1 MQPELMTTAEVASY
15 LRLGERKI
23 YELVRRREI
32 PCARITGKL
41 LFPRRLVDLWVA
53 RHVDAELRVETPP
66 PVVAGSHDPLLEW
79 ALRESGSEFAV
90 LGGGSLEG
98 LRRLADGRAMIAGL
112 HLLDPATGLYNVPVA
127 RAVTGLGDL
136 LLVEWAEREQGLVT
150 PPGNPQ
156 GLGSLADVAAR
167 RARLVQ
173 RQEGSG
179 AQALL
184 RHLLTAA
191 GLASEDLALAEG
203 RAASEIEVATR
214 VADATADCGLAI
226 EAAARRFRLGF
237 VPLRRERFDLA
248 LRRRDYF
255 EPPMQALMAFV
266 RTPAFAAQARALGGY
281 DVGGAGRIV
290 YNA

>member
-1 MQPELMTTAEVASY
+1 MQPELMTTAEVATY

-41 LFPRRLVDLWVA
+41 LFPRRLIDLWVA
-53 RHVDAELRVETPP
+53 RHVGAEARVEAPP

-79 ALRESGSEFAV
+79 ALLESGSGLAV

-98 LRRLADGRAMIAGL
+98 LRRLADGTAVIAGL
-112 HLLDPATGLYNVPVA
+112 HLLDPATGLYNVPMA

-136 LLVEWAEREQGLVT
+136 VLVEWAEREQGLVT
-150 PPGNPQ
+150 APGNPL
-156 GLGSLADVAAR
+156 GLASLADVAAR

-173 RQEGSG
+173 RQEGAG

-184 RHLLTAA
+184 RHLLAEI
-191 GLASEDLALAEG
+191 GLATQDLALAEG
-203 RAASEIEVATR
+203 RATGEMEVATR
-214 VADATADCGLAI
+214 IADGSADCGLAI
-226 EAAARRFRLGF
+226 AAAARRFRLGF

-255 EPPMQALMAFV
+255 EPPMQALMAFT
-266 RTPAFAAQARALGGY
+266 RTPAFAARAAAQGGY